1 MKPNDDVSSKRHVQA
16 MRELI
21 DFIDANGTVDLK
33 IVSVAVP
40 DAVSQGDDNPV
51 ATPRRASRAR
61 PVQRRKRGS
70 KVVETILEALKDGE
84 ADIPALKS
92 WSEQGWPAV
101 RELAI
106 DGSRDSAEG
115 WAGQAQRRRRVHTPW
130 RMPRENVP
138 SP

>member
-1 MKPNDDVSSKRHVQA
+1 MTMYRVSATFSQ
-16 MRELI
+16 RELI

-33 IVSVAVP
+33 IEAVP

-51 ATPRRASRAR
+51 ATPARASRAR

-92 WSEQGWPAV
+92 GLSKAGLSENSLSTG
-101 RELAI
+101 LAI
-106 DGSRDSAEG
+106 LQKDG
-115 WAGQAQRRRRVHTPW
+115 RVK
-130 RMPRENVP
+130 RNGDGVYALADAA
-138 SP
+138 